1 MDLDELNDLD
11 DVFKKWQ
18 EEENTCRKLSKR
30 NINLTQN
37 QNKNQNFNQKDEM
50 LKLIFVMFYMFTMK
64 YYFDKYNMKDKSQDE
79 FNQFIICHHY
89 KIFFFAAMILHFVD
103 ISKINNFLKN

>member
-11 DVFKKWQ
+11 DVFKKWE
-18 EEENTCRKLSKR
+18 EEENTCKELTNKT
-30 NINLTQN
+30 NFNLN
-37 QNKNQNFNQKDEM
+37 RDFNQKDEM

-64 YYFDKYNMKDKSQDE
+64 YYFDKYNMKDKNQDE
-79 FNQFIICHHY
+79 FNQFLICHHY
-89 KIFFFAAMILHFVD
+89 KIFFFAAMILNFVD